1 MTRFFSNDRF
11 GFMYGKTTM
20 RLMSNETMATVAQM
34 VHRELFLREVWEKS
48 LVCMVRNVDF
58 NVKITF

>member
-1 MTRFFSNDRF
+1 
-11 GFMYGKTTM
+11 MYGKTTM

-34 VHRELFLREVWEKS
+34 VHRELFLREVCEKS
-48 LVCMVRNVDF
+48 LVCIVRNVDF